1 MEVVGLGVGDFHYDI
16 HKDSET
22 AGLILSSVAGR
33 DDNNVVGI
41 DDEEDD
47 GHGCGAADCSDLQ
60 VQSVDREL
68 PELLVEPL
76 GPHVLHSLRQGTF
89 PWADE
94 YA

>member
-1 MEVVGLGVGDFHYDI
+1 M
-16 HKDSET
+16 
-22 AGLILSSVAGR
+22 AGT

-41 DDEEDD
+41 DAEEDD
-47 GHGCGAADCSDLQ
+47 GHGCGAVGCSDLR

-68 PELLVEPL
+68 HGLLVEPL
-76 GPHVLHSLRQGTF
+76 GLHVLHSLRQDTF